1 MMHDTI
7 IMGTQTMMRD
17 TIWVTQKPLMR
28 SQVKPNSFCF
38 VFVTLARRRNG
49 RVFIRI
55 TDSGCLSARLFTC
68 LPGWTSVRES
78 VLTTLVSRRS
88 LEVPLLPMMMRVKEC
103 SSYAQLG
110 ILVNSCVCSTSCQ
123 HQPHRRHHKQR
134 QHHAQRQ
141 HRTVI
146 NIGHILNIVNRTER
160 QWELRISSI
169 TQTDSGSSVYRQSHR
184 ETVGAPYIVNRTE
197 RQCEVRISSSTQRDS
212 ASSVYR
218 QSHRETVRGPYIV
231 NHTERQCELRISS
244 VAQRDSASSVYRQS
258 HRETV
263 GTP

>member
-1 MMHDTI
+1 MMH
-7 IMGTQTMMRD
+7 D

-28 SQVKPNSFCF
+28 NQVKPNSFCF
-38 VFVTLARRRNG
+38 VFVIQARRRNSS
-49 RVFIRI
+49 VFIGI
-55 TDSGCLSARLFTC
+55 TDSGCLSTRLFTC

-110 ILVNSCVCSTSCQ
+110 ILVNSCVCRTSCQ

-160 QWELRISSI
+160 Q
-169 TQTDSGSSVYRQSHR
+169 
-184 ETVGAPYIVNRTE
+184 
-197 RQCEVRISSSTQRDS
+197 
-212 ASSVYR
+212 
-218 QSHRETVRGPYIV
+218 
-231 NHTERQCELRISS
+231 CELRNLTRTNPDLLLGKRCRTTLIITPISGLSCPRLVYPHTSIRHEEKCLSFTS
-244 VAQRDSASSVYRQS
+244 VKQQRIHKAGNSPQVILSD
-258 HRETV
+258 
-263 GTP
+263 